1 MKMVDGSTV
10 RHGRAD
16 CSYPERASRCGGHSD
31 RHTGAVG
38 AGGKE
43 SRRDTVMKRR
53 EKEKGMMEEGV
64 NYPLGCSEKVEKSKK
79 STAGRNL

>member
-16 CSYPERASRCGGHSD
+16 CSYPESASRCGGHSD

-38 AGGKE
+38 AGGKGE
-43 SRRDTVMKRR
+43 QRRHSN
-53 EKEKGMMEEGV
+53 EKEGKGERYDGGGCELSIRVQREGRK
-64 NYPLGCSEKVEKSKK
+64 E
-79 STAGRNL
+79 